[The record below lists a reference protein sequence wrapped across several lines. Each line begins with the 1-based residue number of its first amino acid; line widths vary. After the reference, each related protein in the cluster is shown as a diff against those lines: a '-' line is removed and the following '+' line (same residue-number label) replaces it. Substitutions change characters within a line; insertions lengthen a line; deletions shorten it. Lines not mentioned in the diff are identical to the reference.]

1 MPTNNTTTSND
12 KLKQTADEIKKLANE
27 GISYTYQFDWFSV
40 TMMGLVGIVTVVI
53 VTLIYWFLNR
63 KT

>member
-1 MPTNNTTTSND
+1 MPTNNTTDD
-12 KLKQTADEIKKLANE
+12 KLKQTADGIKKLAND

-40 TMMGLVGIVTVVI
+40 TMMGLVGIATVVI